1 MSCSQC
7 SLVTGWS
14 VKWSGVNEYPSQ
26 LASCDLITQDSYS
39 NTTCKQGLPWSSLFL
54 TILLLVVPSE
64 AIYFYIN
71 IYVFVIAALVHPLTK
86 ASISGVEGFNL
97 ICNSAG
103 VQLVFHTFHLE
114 DSHDYLLVMED
125 GSLNEPVA
133 RLTGSVL
140 PPSIKAGLFGNFSAQ
155 IRFISDF
162 SMSYEG
168 FNITFSGTSART
180 NLFLSDSWQSEGIHR
195 ELCSISW
202 KHPRI

>member
-1 MSCSQC
+1 MWTRSWL
-7 SLVTGWS
+7 SLSIVFTW
-14 VKWSGVNEYPSQ
+14 
-26 LASCDLITQDSYS
+26 LAEL
-39 NTTCKQGLPWSSLFL
+39 LLFL
-54 TILLLVVPSE
+54 LLLLL
-64 AIYFYIN
+64 FTHWQKQT
-71 IYVFVIAALVHPLTK
+71 FLT
-86 ASISGVEGFNL
+86 EGFNL

-114 DSHDYLLVMED
+114 DSHDYLLIMED

-168 FNITFSGTSART
+168 FNITFSGISTTMNLLDSWHAKAVT
-180 NLFLSDSWQSEGIHR
+180 VNCVLFLKKRILDGLLIHFGLFWER
-195 ELCSISW
+195 SICFGTW
-202 KHPRI
+202 EEQEEN

>member
-1 MSCSQC
+1 MFSI
-7 SLVTGWS
+7 
-14 VKWSGVNEYPSQ
+14 
-26 LASCDLITQDSYS
+26 LI
-39 NTTCKQGLPWSSLFL
+39 L
-54 TILLLVVPSE
+54 IIVV
-64 AIYFYIN
+64 F
-71 IYVFVIAALVHPLTK
+71 IAALVHPLTT
-86 ASISGVEGFNL
+86 ASVPGVAGFTL

-114 DSHDYLLVMED
+114 DSHDYLLIMED

-168 FNITFSGTSART
+168 FNITYSGTGDGMSVTYWIPDR
-180 NLFLSDSWQSEGIHR
+180 
-195 ELCSISW
+195 
-202 KHPRI
+202 